1 MRVIYTI
8 NIINVYYICVSLVS
22 YYSICICMLHIL
34 YYTLPLCMHFLIS
47 SSLSKVDVNNTVL
60 IIQYMLYM
68 RYEQFTI
75 CMYWYIFDYYTIH

>member
-34 YYTLPLCMHFLIS
+34 YSTSLCTLLNLFLIVIS
-47 SSLSKVDVNNTVL
+47 EVDINNTVL
-60 IIQYMLYM
+60 II
-68 RYEQFTI
+68 
-75 CMYWYIFDYYTIH
+75 